1 MTNPYSVIHDHFRSD
16 SIHLLHT
23 PNTAASELPLRI
35 FACGHYYCLSGYRV
49 ERQGLNNR
57 LLVVTLAGKGQ
68 IAYRGVTYPLAK
80 GQAFLIDC
88 NERQMYESVGDDWEI
103 QWVRFEENTGVD
115 YEFLIN
121 AGRFQPVA
129 LQRLGY
135 VETRLNSIL
144 QQVNRQANHHAPAAD
159 FIMAEALCGILTA
172 MYEDKHVNDAL
183 KLSSSA
189 GEAISETIG
198 YMERHYAEEI
208 SVKEL
213 ARMVHMTP
221 YAFIRLFK
229 RQIGLTPY
237 EYLLKARIT
246 QARLMLEQT
255 DLSVTEISE
264 QVGFH
269 NANNFI
275 RKFKMLANTTPLQY
289 RRLNGSLYA
298 RNEGDH

>member
-1 MTNPYSVIHDHFRSD
+1 MSGPYSLIHDLFRPE

-23 PNTAASELPLRI
+23 PNAAASLLPLRI
-35 FACGHYYCLSGYRV
+35 FACGHYYCLKGYRV

-68 IAYRGVTYPLAK
+68 ITYRGVTSPLTK

-88 NERQMYESVGDDWEI
+88 NEWQQYECAGDDWEI
-103 QWVRFEENTGVD
+103 QWVRFEENTGVN
-115 YEFLIN
+115 YEYLVN
-121 AGRFQPVA
+121 AGRFQPIE
-129 LQRLGY
+129 LRRLGY
-135 VETRLNSIL
+135 AETRLSTIL
-144 QQVNRQANHHAPAAD
+144 QQANRHAPAAD
-159 FIMAEALCGILTA
+159 LIMAEALCGILTD
-172 MYEDKHVNDAL
+172 MYEDKHVNGAS

-198 YMERHYAEEI
+198 YMERHYAEDI

-237 EYLLKARIT
+237 EYLLKSRIT
-246 QARLMLEQT
+246 RARLLLEQT
-255 DLSVTEISE
+255 DLSVTEIAE

-289 RRLNGSLYA
+289 RRLNGSLKA
-298 RNEGDH
+298 RDTGIS